1 MMMPPISTVALAL
14 ILCFLDSCISFTPG
28 RLVPSMAINKHTSG
42 SPSASLFVDRNRLHE
57 GSPSCALGLSS
68 DVKKATR
75 GVESHEERRASSQI
89 LFSFSLVAAC
99 RRLSFLLLSIALV
112 NTFRSTVLKIPK
124 STKNMFD
131 ECPWP
136 FTLFHDPVKFLKD
149 SSTWIV
155 FVWVGMCQVYSLVMK
170 ARAAGSLP
178 SKIFV

>member
-1 MMMPPISTVALAL
+1 M
-14 ILCFLDSCISFTPG
+14 
-28 RLVPSMAINKHTSG
+28 
-42 SPSASLFVDRNRLHE
+42 SLFVDRNHSNE
-57 GSPSCALGLSS
+57 GSSSSALVLGN
-68 DVKKATR
+68 DTTKPTR
-75 GVESHEERRASSQI
+75 GVNSSDKGRASSQMI
-89 LFSFSLVAAC
+89 LSFSVVVAF

-112 NTFRSTVLKIPK
+112 SAFRTTVLKIPK
-124 STKNMFD
+124 NTKNMFD

-170 ARAAGSLP
+170 VRAAGSLP